1 MSRYGHP
8 FVRAERW
15 SGCCCWA
22 SAAGSHRKSRNPAGS
37 SSKPL
42 RSAKRTPAAWVLRIR
57 LEESSFL
64 PSRDDRSSSA
74 AIVAGQSHRPMPG
87 ADMYADC
94 ERPMYE
100 RVARLSLYSL
110 RRMLVPL
117 RGATRVT
124 GSSSKLPISFSNLKL
139 PTAFAIFLPSKT
151 SPRSLKCQHGPTKFD
166 RRHRLMELRQR
177 QRRLEFER
185 SCALFASD
193 AVVSGLGRGRVTFGQ
208 NVATQAV

>member
-1 MSRYGHP
+1 LYRPRDGVDAAVGHRL
-8 FVRAERW
+8 RAVIGNLATRPDL
-15 SGCCCWA
+15 
-22 SAAGSHRKSRNPAGS
+22 HRN
-37 SSKPL
+37 PL
-42 RSAKRTPAAWVLRIR
+42 RSAKRTPAAWVLRIG

-87 ADMYADC
+87 ADMCADC

-139 PTAFAIFLPSKT
+139 PTAFAIFLPIENLTTLAEVST
-151 SPRSLKCQHGPTKFD
+151 WADEIRPQAWIDRASPATASPGVRMFVRPTTI
-166 RRHRLMELRQR
+166 R
-177 QRRLEFER
+177 
-185 SCALFASD
+185 
-193 AVVSGLGRGRVTFGQ
+193 
-208 NVATQAV
+208 

>member
-1 MSRYGHP
+1 
-8 FVRAERW
+8 
-15 SGCCCWA
+15 
-22 SAAGSHRKSRNPAGS
+22 
-37 SSKPL
+37 
-42 RSAKRTPAAWVLRIR
+42 
-57 LEESSFL
+57 
-64 PSRDDRSSSA
+64 
-74 AIVAGQSHRPMPG
+74 MPG

-139 PTAFAIFLPSKT
+139 PTAFAIS

-166 RRHRLMELRQR
+166 RGI
-177 QRRLEFER
+177 
-185 SCALFASD
+185 D
-193 AVVSGLGRGRVTFGQ
+193 
-208 NVATQAV
+208 

>member
-1 MSRYGHP
+1 
-8 FVRAERW
+8 
-15 SGCCCWA
+15 
-22 SAAGSHRKSRNPAGS
+22 
-37 SSKPL
+37 
-42 RSAKRTPAAWVLRIR
+42 
-57 LEESSFL
+57 
-64 PSRDDRSSSA
+64 
-74 AIVAGQSHRPMPG
+74 MPG

-166 RRHRLMELRQR
+166 RRHRLIELRQR

-193 AVVSGLGRGRVTFGQ
+193 AQTVSGLGRGGVTFGQ
-208 NVATQAV
+208 NSVAAQSQRRGESR